1 MTKRV
6 LRRRKLNKN
15 ASLRALE
22 IRLMSLPDDIIK
34 VCDDMWLSSFDMF
47 DTIPHCEM
55 MHEIDVRYEKNI
67 DNPILRL
74 YRVCLARGMQ
84 PRGVSS
90 VRVRAGK
97 RLASLPAEEME
108 FELFVGTHN
117 SFSKKKRSVFALAP
131 EDKRYFDNQFKD
143 QYGRN
148 RDVFS

>member
-1 MTKRV
+1 MAKRT
-6 LRRRKLNKN
+6 LKRRKINKN

-22 IRLMSLPDDIIK
+22 IRLMSLPHEIINQ
-34 VCDDMWLSSFDMF
+34 CENRWLSSFDMF

-55 MHEIDVRYEKNI
+55 MHEIDIRYQKDI

-74 YRVCLARGMQ
+74 YRVCVARGIQ
-84 PRGVSS
+84 PRGISS
-90 VRVRAGK
+90 VRVRAGR
-97 RLASLPAEEME
+97 RLAALPIEEME

-117 SFSKKKRSVFALAP
+117 SFSKKKRSILALAP

-143 QYGRN
+143 QFGRI